1 MPRNVYF
8 SQAVKSEQNLYEDL
22 IIESLQIYGQ
32 DVYYIPR
39 TLVNR
44 DNVLNE
50 DPASTFDDAY
60 LLEMYIENTD
70 GFEGA
75 GDLYSKFG
83 LEIRDEASFVVSRRR
98 WETRVGIYDDNVIDP
113 RPQEGDLLFLPMTN
127 SFFEISYVED
137 DNPFFQLS
145 NLPVYR
151 MSCSLFEY
159 NDEDFDT
166 GIAEIDD
173 KTGQSAYQQRMDVT
187 ISGGNHFEVGENVEQ
202 LLSFNT
208 DAVTVAVTAAGGA
221 FYLNTAQQLALT
233 LPIGSTVTFDQSDA
247 SNTGHPFKLST
258 TANGT
263 HASGSEYTTGV
274 AITGT
279 PGSAG
284 AKTVITVSATT
295 PVLYYYCPNHSNMGG
310 TAKLT
315 PQYVSPVKVFGEV
328 IQRIKSS
335 DTQSSIFVGH
345 IGASGTSEWKDFT
358 VGGTITGLT
367 STYTGTIAKIYS
379 DLTDPT
385 DNAWAADGG
394 AQNIDFELDAD
405 GFIDFSESN
414 PFGDP
419 SETY

>member
-22 IIESLQIYGQ
+22 IIESLGIYGQ

-50 DPASTFDDAY
+50 DPASKFDDAY
-60 LLEMYIENTD
+60 LLEMYIENTE

-83 LEIRDEASFVVSRRR
+83 LEIRDDATFIVSRRR
-98 WETRVGIYDDNVIDP
+98 WETRVGVFDDNTIDP
-113 RPQEGDLLFLPMTN
+113 RPQEGDLIFLPMTN

-137 DNPFFQLS
+137 DSPFYQLS

-151 MSCSLFEY
+151 MQCSLFEY

-166 GIAEIDD
+166 GITAVDD
-173 KTGQSAYQQRMDVT
+173 ATAKVAYQLPMDIT
-187 ISGGNHFEVGENVEQ
+187 ITGGNHFEVGETIEQ
-202 LLSFNT
+202 TL
-208 DAVTVAVTAAGGA
+208 TAAVGA
-221 FYLNTAQQLALT
+221 
-233 LPIGSTVTFDQSDA
+233 
-247 SNTGHPFKLST
+247 
-258 TANGT
+258 
-263 HASGSEYTTGV
+263 
-274 AITGT
+274 T
-279 PGSAG
+279 PA
-284 AKTVITVSATT
+284 
-295 PVLYYYCPNHSNMGG
+295 
-310 TAKLT
+310 
-315 PQYVSPVKVFGEV
+315 VKVFGEV
-328 IQRIKSS
+328 QQRTKTS
-335 DTQSSIFVGH
+335 DILSKIFVSN
-345 IGASGTSEWKDFT
+345 IGASGTTTAKDFT

-367 STYTGTIAKIYS
+367 SGYTGTIATIYS
-379 DLTDPT
+379 DLTDT
-385 DNAWAADGG
+385 TGQAWATDEA